1 MTFLGRREPL
11 AVTVDLA
18 REFAVTD
25 RRRVIMTDDIPME
38 PLCDCGPVSPRG
50 LLHTTREDMRT
61 LGRIVLTAAT
71 AIGGLMGLVT
81 YWIG

>member
-1 MTFLGRREPL
+1 
-11 AVTVDLA
+11 
-18 REFAVTD
+18 
-25 RRRVIMTDDIPME
+25 MTDDIPIE
-38 PLCDCGPVSPRG
+38 PLCDCGPVSPRAP
-50 LLHTTREDMRT
+50 LHTTREDMRA